1 MKGDGKDVLQ
11 RFTYFLIVLLLLSKN
26 KIVSDIMSLSFWTWP
41 QMFNEQPLYSVR
53 PPLKTGVLLLML
65 LLIKALVLKEMVVAF
80 YQEIL

>member
-1 MKGDGKDVLQ
+1 
-11 RFTYFLIVLLLLSKN
+11 
-26 KIVSDIMSLSFWTWP
+26 MSLSFWTWP

-65 LLIKALVLKEMVVAF
+65 LLLIKALVLKEMVVAF